1 MLIAP
6 PDSVRLFADHLLELM
21 AIRSGGARLYAVAAA
36 PGADGGL
43 NHYAVN
49 GRGDVLV
56 RGDVALL
63 EGRMLDEAPELRL
76 STLQSLPFAQLGAIW
91 IAVCDAGLPGQG
103 LFTLPELPPRWTLF
117 TEVVRSRLGGAEAT
131 PQGF

>member
-1 MLIAP
+1 
-6 PDSVRLFADHLLELM
+6 M
-21 AIRSGGARLYAVAAA
+21 AIRSGGDRLYVIAAA

-43 NHYAVN
+43 NHDAVN

-63 EGRMLDEAPELRL
+63 GGRMLEEAPELRL

-91 IAVCDAGLPGQG
+91 IAVCDTGLPGQG
-103 LFTLPELPPRWTLF
+103 LFTLPELPLKWTLF
-117 TEVVRSRLGGAEAT
+117 TQVVRKRLGGAEAM
-131 PQGF
+131 PQGL